1 MQWIDHLNYMQ
12 GKNGILGEL
21 VEINNVKDLNI
32 IFDTEEVLGIFV

>member
-1 MQWIDHLNYMQ
+1 MQWIDHLNNMQ
-12 GKNGILGEL
+12 GKIGILGVL